1 MKSKKGVPLHYSSLQ
16 IIDLLQMNINL
27 FKLKLDYKDCSYSD
41 EVSNRDSVGMLAF
54 IYESEITNDKILS
67 NIKTTI
73 TI

>member
-1 MKSKKGVPLHYSSLQ
+1 
-16 IIDLLQMNINL
+16 MNINL